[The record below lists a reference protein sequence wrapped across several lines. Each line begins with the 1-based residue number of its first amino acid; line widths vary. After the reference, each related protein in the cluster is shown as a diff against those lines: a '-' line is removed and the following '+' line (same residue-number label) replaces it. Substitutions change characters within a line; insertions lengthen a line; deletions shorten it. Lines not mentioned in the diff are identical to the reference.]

1 MSSPTG
7 IQFTIASNP
16 ATQFAGAI
24 ASGANSGI
32 VDLQLPKQLF
42 GPSVLRSLVILSVQQ
57 LAWELD
63 WFSNDSGEGATPGT
77 DTWLGRWIF
86 QEADGAQINAA
97 GLYRYAIVELWQPY
111 LDLQNYEVDGPQYF
125 HLMLVNNDAT
135 PKNAGPT
142 GAITIQATFSPMAR
156 EG

>member
-77 DTWLGRWIF
+77 DTWLGRWMNDHEKLGYELLGKPF
-86 QEADGAQINAA
+86 LVEANHAEKDEIDAGNMPRALALRLDKARTEVGAA
-97 GLYRYAIVELWQPY
+97 
-111 LDLQNYEVDGPQYF
+111 
-125 HLMLVNNDAT
+125 VN
-135 PKNAGPT
+135 PWT
-142 GAITIQATFSPMAR
+142 G
-156 EG
+156 E